1 MSKNKVFITGAGG
14 ILGSHIL
21 TELVKKNV
29 EIHALYRNEKSLH
42 TVKKVFDFFGL
53 SGKFNLIQW
62 TQGDIHDTV
71 FLNEWIKDN
80 SLVIH
85 AAGFVSFLPRDK
97 EKIMKVNTEGTARVV
112 NVCLGKKNIRF
123 CHVSSIAVLNPDH
136 PSDILTEADFKSP
149 PVESGP
155 YHLSKYLAE
164 TEVWRAAEEGL
175 EMVVANPG
183 LIITGFFEEQSSG
196 NLIRTGKK
204 LNLFYPKGQTGMIFA
219 QDCAKAVVELAFS
232 NIRNE
237 RFILIEDNYTYKELF
252 SAIRP
257 EKKMLPLPKK
267 TILFFAALNE
277 FLYRFFRV
285 PVFISRRMVQSAF
298 ATHRY
303 SAEKFRQHFP
313 HITFQKIN
321 PENLKRN
328 GVI

>member
-1 MSKNKVFITGAGG
+1 MNISKVFITGAGG

-21 TELVKKNV
+21 MELLKKDV
-29 EIHALYRNEKSLH
+29 EIYALYRSEKSPNA
-42 TVKKVFDFFGL
+42 VKKVFDFFGM
-53 SGKFNLIQW
+53 SGKFNLIKW

-71 FLNEWIKDN
+71 FLNDWIKDN

-85 AAGFVSFLPRDK
+85 AAGFVSFLPHDK
-97 EKIMKVNTEGTARVV
+97 EKIMRVNAEGTARLV

-123 CHVSSIAVLNPDH
+123 CHISSIAVLNPEH
-136 PSDILTEADFKSP
+136 PSDIITEADFKNP
-149 PVESGP
+149 PVEAGP

-175 EMVVANPG
+175 NMVVANPG
-183 LIITGFFEEQSSG
+183 LIISGFFEEQSSG

-204 LNLFYPKGQTGMIFA
+204 LNFFYPKGQTGMIFA
-219 QDCAKAVVELAFS
+219 RDCAKAVVELAFS
-232 NIRNE
+232 DIRNE

-257 EKKMLPLPKK
+257 GKKMLPLSKK
-267 TILFFAALNE
+267 AVLFLAALNE
-277 FLYRFFRV
+277 LLNRFFRV

-303 SAEKFRQHFP
+303 SAEKFKKHSP
-313 HITFQKIN
+313 HISFQKIN
-321 PENLKRN
+321 HENMKQN
-328 GVI
+328 GLI